1 LKPKFLA
8 VTDRR
13 VIFLDQKILGRY
25 SLNDIPYSKL
35 ELVLFEEGLM
45 ASTFNLKDEDGHSI
59 QVSWLDKKECQDAI
73 ITIRDAL
80 NAIAIE
86 PVSIQK
92 KKELVGGRWILRK
105 PREIVTRSMPMTM
118 VTETRQSNTPHE
130 EDPIEKLKRLKGL
143 YDTGI
148 LSDAEYQEK
157 KQQLMDL
164 I

>member
-1 LKPKFLA
+1 
-8 VTDRR
+8 
-13 VIFLDQKILGRY
+13 
-25 SLNDIPYSKL
+25 
-35 ELVLFEEGLM
+35 M

>member
-1 LKPKFLA
+1 MKPKFLA